1 MFIEGFFFF
10 NFLKMQLYIAIGS
23 HIIFEIK
30 DKVRSYW
37 EHVGGTHQELEEHC
51 SQPIGNFM
59 GTH

>member
-1 MFIEGFFFF
+1 
-10 NFLKMQLYIAIGS
+10 MQLYIAIGS
-23 HIIFEIK
+23 RIIFETE